1 MKSRLLLFLV
11 PVLSFE
17 AFTACDSEEGG
28 SDLALSSAIISIH
41 TRSLSTRADLSESPA
56 QENELIKN
64 WWIAFVDENG
74 KVAAIFSKDGL
85 TACSEDEVEGLLP
98 TGNYTAYAFA
108 NITPDKLKEST
119 DLEFTVGS
127 SAPTLDDIKKI
138 EWKKLANG
146 FSGDIP
152 MCGWREINVKGTVE
166 EKFAIEVVRMLGKVE
181 FSFAN
186 RSSKDISLKEIT
198 FGPLNTGDIVMMPD
212 YSKLATPNSDG
223 MKPELLS
230 GTGTENYS
238 YKLSENGLTL
248 TAGEEKG
255 GRTHFYVRESI
266 ADSHPTGHFH
276 FSLKISR
283 EGNEEELLYALTDN
297 LTYINRNDYILI
309 PVNFHD
315 YSLKPEVLFYPPIGG
330 YPPVVTEDKND
341 EYYIKFGTGGFF
353 EITPRVYKD
362 GDTELA
368 RGSYTVE
375 LGTPSGDD
383 IFTEKPSEDKTTGEI
398 TGELS
403 STTGIAVIPIA
414 VTVSEDNNNVT
425 FTRNLYIIREKN

>member
-1 MKSRLLLFLV
+1 MKRRLFFYLV
-11 PVLSFE
+11 SVLSFE
-17 AFTACDSEEGG
+17 AFTACDSEEREP
-28 SDLALSSAIISIH
+28 DRALSSAIVSIH
-41 TRSLSTRADLSESPA
+41 TRSISTRADLSESPA
-56 QENELIKN
+56 QENELIN
-64 WWIAFVDENG
+64 GWWIAFVDKND
-74 KVAAIFSKDGL
+74 KVAALFKSKDGL

-108 NITPDKLKEST
+108 NVTPEELKRRT
-119 DLEFTVGS
+119 GLEFMEDS
-127 SAPTLDDIKKI
+127 QSPKLDDIRGIKWTNL
-138 EWKKLANG
+138 ENG
-146 FSGDIP
+146 FSGNIP
-152 MCGWREINVKGTVE
+152 MCGWKEINVRGTVE

-198 FGPLNTGDIVMMPD
+198 FGPLNTGDVVMMPD
-212 YSKLATPNSDG
+212 YNKLATPNSDG

-238 YKLSENGLTL
+238 YKLSENGMTL
-248 TAGEEKG
+248 TAGVENG
-255 GRTHFYVRESI
+255 GRAHFYVRESV

-315 YSLKPEVLFYPPIGG
+315 YSFKPEVLFYPPIGG
-330 YPPVVTEDKND
+330 YPPVVSEDKND

-353 EITPRVYKD
+353 EITPRVYED

-368 RGSYTVE
+368 RGSYTVAF
-375 LGTPSGDD
+375 GTPSGAD
-383 IFTEKPSEDKTTGEI
+383 IFTKKPSIDTTTGEI

-403 STTGIAVIPIA
+403 SATGTAVIPIA
-414 VTVSEDNNNVT
+414 VTVSEDSNNVT
-425 FTRNLYIIREKN
+425 FTRNLYIIRE